1 MSLLIQLTIILAFA
15 LVMVPVTKRL
25 GLPTLIGYVATGIA
39 LGPYVFDLIPLSIEL
54 KQLQHLGLLLLL
66 FFIGMQ
72 LQPTRLMQL
81 KLKDIQFASYALG
94 LSILVLTMLGI
105 WLFDLSILV
114 SFIVSAALSLLSFS
128 LLQQQIQLPKHFNPV
143 LGQQVFNFGLIHSLW
158 AVLLIACLPIL
169 IGFAS
174 PQHSFAYAMSV
185 VAALSGLWLLQR
197 YVLQPVFEYLE
208 QTHTHELVLASAV
221 LSASLSFIVLDA
233 LNIHDS
239 LAALL
244 AGFLISDSRFH
255 KRIAQYSAPFKGL
268 VFAAFFIV
276 LGMSLP
282 LSLLLEQPV
291 FFALGLLVLL
301 LVKLSMYL
309 ALARYFKASWLD
321 SCLISS
327 AFISSGEFGFIL
339 LYSAF
344 ASQLAPA
351 TVLEPYLLLLMLAF
365 VLSPVLMLFSQ
376 RYLVPRFKTA
386 ALADNAT
393 ETKFTAPTPLFII
406 GFGRVGQLV
415 ARVAHTQNIA
425 FTAIDN
431 HLPPAQDLS
440 AYGGCLLK
448 MDATDTQA
456 LQKLPLNAMQLA
468 VIAVDDVED
477 NINIVRY
484 LQLHYPDLKLLVRA
498 RDRHHAHLLSDLG
511 IIHIWRETYLSA
523 LDLALNSLIH
533 LGMQPQQAQ
542 DNIAQ
547 FRIHDQKLQ
556 RQQQQIEYD
565 DIKLYQTQEAA
576 LAELHYLLAQ
586 DLSLKSQVS
595 ALTADD
601 LKPDSALQQM
611 KATDL

>member
-15 LVMVPVTKRL
+15 LVVVPVTKRL

-39 LGPYVFDLIPLSIEL
+39 LGPYVLDLIPLSFEL
-54 KQLQHLGLLLLL
+54 KQLQHLGLLVLL
-66 FFIGMQ
+66 FFVGMQ
-72 LQPTRLMQL
+72 LQPERLMQL
-81 KLKDIQFASYALG
+81 KTKDVQFASFALG
-94 LSILVLTMLGI
+94 LSIFVFTTLGI
-105 WLFDLSILV
+105 WLVDLSILV

-143 LGQQVFNFGLIHSLW
+143 LSQQVLHFGLIHSLW

-169 IGFAS
+169 SGFAS
-174 PQHSFAYAMSV
+174 PQHSLAYAMSV

-197 YVLQPVFEYLE
+197 YVLEPVFDYLE
-208 QTHTHELVLASAV
+208 HTQTHELVLASAV
-221 LSASLSFIVLDA
+221 FSASLTFIALDT
-233 LNIHDS
+233 LGIHDS

-244 AGFLISDSRFH
+244 AGFLISDSRFQP
-255 KRIAQYSAPFKGL
+255 RIAQYSAPFKGL

-276 LGMSLP
+276 LGMSL
-282 LSLLLEQPV
+282 SLALLIEQPV
-291 FFALGLLVLL
+291 FFALGVFILL
-301 LVKLSMYL
+301 LVKISIYL
-309 ALARYFKASWLD
+309 ALARYFKTSWLD

-351 TVLEPYLLLLMLAF
+351 TVVEPYLLLLILAF
-365 VLSPVLMLFSQ
+365 VLSPVLMLLSQ
-376 RYLVPRFKTA
+376 RYLVPRFKA
-386 ALADNAT
+386 VALADNAA
-393 ETKFTAPTPLFII
+393 EPKADLATPLFII

-448 MDATDTQA
+448 MDATDGQA
-456 LQKLPLNAMQLA
+456 LQQLPLNAMQLA

-484 LQLHYPDLKLLVRA
+484 LQLHSPDLKLLVRA
-498 RDRHHAHLLSDLG
+498 RDRHHAHILSDLG
-511 IIHIWRETYLSA
+511 ITHIWRETYLSA

-542 DNIAQ
+542 ENIAQ

-576 LAELHYLLAQ
+576 LAELHYLLTQ
-586 DLSLKSQVS
+586 DLSLKSQATAIV
-595 ALTADD
+595 ADD
-601 LKPDSALQQM
+601 LTPDSALQQM
-611 KATDL
+611 KVNDL